1 MRTQISNFD
10 SWFAGGPLGFDEVG
24 VDAIIAT
31 LTDVAHHAVHSDLI
45 DVTSAQ
51 LD

>member
-1 MRTQISNFD
+1 MRRQIANLDAGS
-10 SWFAGGPLGFDEVG
+10 AGGPLGFDEVG

-51 LD
+51 FG